1 MNPLWR
7 VHTVTVEP
15 FAGPGPTGDTFG
27 APVPCVGLL
36 EEGTFREQTSEGE
49 TLVDRTVFY
58 GDLADAAT
66 LVAESR
72 VTLPSGRVCRIQRVR
87 AREARGLFTA
97 VEHVEVT
104 LS

>member
-1 MNPLWR
+1 MFK

-36 EEGTFREQTSEGE
+36 EDGVFREQTPEGE

-72 VTLPSGRVCRIQRVR
+72 VTLPSGRKCRVQRVR
-87 AREARGLFTA
+87 TREAGALFGP
-97 VEHVEVT
+97 VEHLEVT